1 MSQSNANRVGEL
13 TGLLLRHCQLKG
25 TKRGE
30 LIYSQPFLHLP
41 RPAFTAR
48 LPAPPAPPLRPPPG
62 ASGYDNGNDHDYGS
76 GHIKGGSGYH
86 NADRNSNGNGH
97 VYANTGRY

>member
-13 TGLLLRHCQLKG
+13 TGLLLRHCQL
-25 TKRGE
+25 
-30 LIYSQPFLHLP
+30 
-41 RPAFTAR
+41 PAFTAR